1 MTFQTCKS
9 MGFLPIFHHFG
20 SQFAVRSS
28 QFVPPCKRRDESPKL
43 SSIGTLKSAVRCC
56 CLRGVVVVS
65 VGGSYIPQG
74 NPFVMNGFTH
84 PWINEI
90 RESSWIWLPKSK
102 CVSEW
107 NISRYLFTK
116 NDEHSGGKTS
126 FEVMTWKHLK
136 AFEPF
141 LLLKSKSGKMSEK
154 MCQKGQIQ
162 KPFQTFPKMLKTT
175 LIPDYYS
182 PYAG

>member
-20 SQFAVRSS
+20 SQFAVLSS

-56 CLRGVVVVS
+56 CLRGVVVS

-90 RESSWIWLPKSK
+90 RESSWIWLPKSQ
-102 CVSEW
+102 CVSKRKSLDVCLQKTTSILGA
-107 NISRYLFTK
+107 NIFRGHDL
-116 NDEHSGGKTS
+116 KTPEG
-126 FEVMTWKHLK
+126 FWT
-136 AFEPF
+136 FF
-141 LLLKSKSGKMSEK
+141 CLKSKSGKMWETI
-154 MCQKGQIQ
+154 CQKGQIQ
-162 KPFQTFPKMLKTT
+162 KAFQTFPKMLKTT
-175 LIPDYYS
+175 LIPDYYN
-182 PYAG
+182 PYI